1 MLYFFRFAILFFSK
15 LRSVKY
21 MLSMFRIFVII
32 GCFLLSI
39 AAFSQEQVSLY
50 FDSNKFVLTKKEE
63 NRLNQW
69 LLANSNNKIVAIHG
83 FTDEDG
89 TTGFN
94 DTLAQKR
101 VDFIFNKVKDQIQI
115 RPDFK
120 TLSLGEKFKQ
130 SDVKAENRRVTIF
143 YILEQDIPRE
153 DEILGLKKE
162 TAIVEEAKPEIEY
175 PEKLV
180 FENPNGTKTEYKLNR
195 DFMKRVGNAKSG
207 EKLTIENL
215 NFVINTFAIVPESRG
230 KLYELLLVLQNN
242 PQLKIEIQG
251 HLCCMPVDRTDLSTQ
266 RAKAIYNFLITNDV
280 YRARLSYKGFGSTQP
295 IYPLPEKNEA
305 ERAANR
311 RVEIL
316 IVEN

>member
-1 MLYFFRFAILFFSK
+1 
-15 LRSVKY
+15 
-21 MLSMFRIFVII
+21 MFRIFVII
-32 GCFLLSI
+32 GSFLLSI

-180 FENPNGTKTEYKLNR
+180 FENPNGTKTEYKLDR
-195 DFMKRVGNAKSG
+195 EFMKLVGNAKSG
-207 EKLTIENL
+207 EKLKIDNL

>member
-1 MLYFFRFAILFFSK
+1 
-15 LRSVKY
+15 
-21 MLSMFRIFVII
+21 MFRIFVIV
-32 GCFLLSI
+32 GSFLLSI

-89 TTGFN
+89 STGFN

-143 YILEQDIPRE
+143 YILEQDISRE

-162 TAIVEEAKPEIEY
+162 TTIVEESKLEIEY

-195 DFMKRVGNAKSG
+195 EFMKRVGNAKSG
-207 EKLTIENL
+207 EKLTIDNL

-295 IYPLPEKNEA
+295 IYPLPEKNES

>member
-1 MLYFFRFAILFFSK
+1 MLRHFFT
-15 LRSVKY
+15 V
-21 MLSMFRIFVII
+21 V
-32 GCFLLSI
+32 LLLLV
-39 AAFSQEQVSLY
+39 ADAFSQEQISLY
-50 FDSNKFVLTKKEE
+50 FDSNQFELTKKEE

-69 LLANSNNKIVAIHG
+69 LLANSNHKIVAIHG

-101 VDFIFNKVKDQIQI
+101 VDFIFEKVKDQIQI
-115 RPDFK
+115 RADFK

-130 SDVKAENRRVTIF
+130 SDIKAENRRVTIF

-153 DEILGLKKE
+153 DEILGLKPM
-162 TAIVEEAKPEIEY
+162 TTVVEEPKPEIEY

-180 FENPNGTKTEYKLNR
+180 FENPNGTKTEYKLDR

-207 EKLTIENL
+207 EKLKIDNL

-266 RAKAIYNFLITNDV
+266 RAKAIYNFLITNEV
-280 YRARLSYKGFGSTQP
+280 YRARLSYKGFGSSQP
-295 IYPLPEKNEA
+295 IHPLPEKNEA